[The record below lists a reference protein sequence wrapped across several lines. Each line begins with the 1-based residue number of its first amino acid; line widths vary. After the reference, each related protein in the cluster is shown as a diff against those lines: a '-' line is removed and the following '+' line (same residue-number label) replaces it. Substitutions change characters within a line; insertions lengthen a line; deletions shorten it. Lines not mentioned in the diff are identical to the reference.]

1 MNANPPILQLEM
13 QARGRGTGWKLLLPS
28 GLMASSL
35 LRNGYA
41 LIANSG
47 LTAMLGLAF
56 WFLAARY
63 STPEAIGLGG
73 AITATIV
80 NLSNA
85 AQLNFGNFLVRF
97 VPTIGK
103 RAGRLILFAYS
114 VSVAASILVA
124 GIFLLVVGAFMPK
137 LDVLTESAGVMAW
150 FVVTVAIWSV
160 FALQDSALS
169 GLRQSIWV
177 PLSKTTYQFVKI
189 LLLVPLTLFGLGWE
203 AIALSWTAPVALF
216 VLAVNLLIFKR
227 LVPATEDT
235 PGYEQR
241 IHWQS
246 MARYFGWDYIGAV
259 SMMAAW
265 TATPLV
271 VLNLVGAA
279 ESASF
284 FVAWTIFTSLY
295 YVGSS
300 MGLSLLA
307 EGASNGGRL
316 RTLAADAAVLSVVPL
331 LGLVTLMV
339 MFAHPIMSVF
349 GAAYADAGASILRIL
364 ALASLVS
371 AVLSIYLSIAR
382 TKGWIRSVAA
392 AEFSVMALALVL
404 GAFLVRREGPIG
416 MAEAWLLAMLTVT
429 FGVGVLAL
437 ATGRR
442 GSAYDWALALA
453 AASKRLSSQLFPWRP
468 RARTQLPAEADLAPL
483 LLLIARPDALGW
495 RPFEAEPGPDGT
507 VTVQLG
513 EHAADVCGHRG
524 EARAILRRARDLN
537 AITYIERQID
547 NLDLMQAEPRLMAFL
562 PLLPSRL
569 AVRRTKGALD
579 CIETA
584 IVGEGWDDFTRHP
597 AQLQAGLAATA
608 GAIALLHGRTSLP
621 HKIDEDWLREWVE
634 WPAAQMRNLDRSLMS
649 RARREQVLD
658 LFVERQRGYW
668 SGRELG
674 LGWCHGDLQPRNL
687 RFAGTGSD
695 PVKLAG
701 ILEWGRARSNA
712 PDGYDACGLAIALRA
727 ISSGE
732 PLGAVVA
739 DLFWLPEWRPDEKAW
754 LAASTSDG
762 RGWSDDA
769 GATRALVGLVW
780 LHQVSEQIRRPEG
793 GGRLWIAANVDRV
806 LRAVPWEGGAL

>member
-1 MNANPPILQLEM
+1 M
-13 QARGRGTGWKLLLPS
+13 QARGRGRGWKQLLPS
-28 GLMASSL
+28 GLMTSSL

-47 LTAMLGLAF
+47 LTAILGLAF

-124 GIFLLVVGAFMPK
+124 VVFLFVVGAFMPK
-137 LDVLTESAGVMAW
+137 LEVLTQSAGVMAW

-177 PLSKTTYQFVKI
+177 PISKTTYQFIKI
-189 LLLVPLTLFGLGWE
+189 SLLVPLTLFGLGWE
-203 AIALSWTAPVALF
+203 AIALSWTAPVVLF

-227 LVPATEDT
+227 LVPATEDA
-235 PGYEQR
+235 PDYEHL
-241 IHWQS
+241 IHRQS

-259 SMMAAW
+259 SMMVAW

-316 RTLAADAAVLSVVPL
+316 RSLAADAAVMSVLPL

-339 MFAHPIMSVF
+339 IFAHPIMSVF
-349 GAAYADAGASILRIL
+349 GETYADEGAAILRIF
-364 ALASLVS
+364 AIASVVS

-382 TKGWIRSVAA
+382 TKGWMRSVAM
-392 AEFSVMALALVL
+392 AEFSVMALALVS
-404 GAFLVRREGPIG
+404 GVFLVRHEGPIG
-416 MAEAWLLAMLTVT
+416 MAEAWLLAMLTVAC
-429 FGVGVLAL
+429 GVGVFAL
-437 ATGRR
+437 VTGRR
-442 GSAYDWALALA
+442 DSVYDWALAVA
-453 AASKRLSSQLFPWRP
+453 AASKRLSAQFLPWGRP
-468 RARTQLPAEADLAPL
+468 QTPLPIEADLAPL
-483 LLLIARPDALGW
+483 LLLTARPDAPGW
-495 RPFEAEPGPDGT
+495 RPHGAEPGPDGT
-507 VTVQLG
+507 VTVYLAD
-513 EHAADVCGHRG
+513 HAGDVSGYQN
-524 EARAILRRARDLN
+524 ETRAVLRRARDLV

-547 NLDLMQAEPRLMAFL
+547 NLDLMQAEPRLRDFL

-569 AVRRTKGALD
+569 AVRRTKGAID
-579 CIETA
+579 CVEAA
-584 IVGEGWDDFTRHP
+584 IGGESGVGLLRHP
-597 AQLQAGLAATA
+597 VQLQAGLTEAA
-608 GAIALLHGRTSLP
+608 GAIALLHGRTSAP
-621 HKIDEDWLREWVE
+621 QAIGEGWFREWIE
-634 WPAAQMRNLDRSLMS
+634 WPAAQLRNLNGSLIS
-649 RARREQVLD
+649 QVRREAALD
-658 LFVERQRGYW
+658 LFVQRQRSYW
-668 SGRELG
+668 CGRELR

-687 RFAGTGSD
+687 RFSGVGGDAFR
-695 PVKLAG
+695 LAG
-701 ILEWGRARSNA
+701 ILEWGKARPNA

-739 DLFWLPEWRPDEKAW
+739 DLLWLPEWNPEEKAW
-754 LAASTSDG
+754 LAVSSGDD

-769 GATRALVGLVW
+769 IATRALVGLVW
-780 LHQVSEQIRRPEG
+780 LQQVSERIRRPEG
-793 GGRLWIAANVDRV
+793 TGRLWIAANVDRV
-806 LRAVPWEGGAL
+806 LRIVSSEGGAL